1 MENTRTTNEPG
12 LPTVSEESSQVGG
25 RLPQAEESFQVE
37 GDLRQAEESFQVE
50 EGRPRQAEGRRG
62 QRNSLFQLF
71 ANLQSLIPFFISV
84 GTTLWNFWCRGF
96 KPLWHWVE
104 VFVEDFAELY
114 LSVIST
120 VTIVVYQETSHV
132 WITSPILAF
141 CTVKLITRYRRA
153 RQRVQ
158 ADNNTSNQQ
167 NHSFYLTFVWVMN
180 VVLTIVSAVY
190 QMELAIVGRH
200 EVNMQACI
208 FSLNRCYTPDKHID
222 LLFWSKEFL
231 FSYIDMAD
239 KPSNVTVKIV
249 FTGDTVVPAN
259 FSAEVW
265 AKCSDGKFIES
276 LAEVTHTGTGDFV
289 WPHVDCGLEKPLL
302 GILTGQ
308 GPP

>member
-1 MENTRTTNEPG
+1 MENTRTTNEQG

-25 RLPQAEESFQVE
+25 HLPQAEESFQVE
-37 GDLRQAEESFQVE
+37 EGHLPQAE
-50 EGRPRQAEGRRG
+50 RR
-62 QRNSLFQLF
+62 RAHKNKLSYMFVNLLSLTE
-71 ANLQSLIPFFISV
+71 FFIAV
-84 GTTLWNFWCRGF
+84 GATLWNFWCRGF

-104 VFVEDFAELY
+104 VFVEELY
-114 LSVIST
+114 LSVIGT
-120 VTIVVYQETSHV
+120 VAIVVYQETSHV

-153 RQRVQ
+153 RQLAQ

-190 QMELAIVGRH
+190 QIELAIVGRH

-208 FSLNRCYTPDKHID
+208 FKLNRCYTPDKHID
-222 LLFWSKEFL
+222 LLFWGRKSL

-239 KPSNVTVKIV
+239 KPSNVTVKIA

-265 AKCSDGKFIES
+265 AKCSDGKFMES

-302 GILTGQ
+302 GILTVQ